1 MSHFP
6 PIAALAS
13 GSGSSA
19 VAIIRLTGHECHRL
33 LAPCLGLSP
42 EALNNWPNRHLKLA
56 KFVEPTSGEVIDEPL
71 VVLFRAPKSFTGE
84 DAAEIHAHGGPYIVQ
99 RLLTVLY
106 SLGFLPAE
114 PGEFTRRAFL
124 HGKLDLTA
132 AEGIRELVE
141 AQSHQQWTAARQLA
155 TGRLKASIESIRAKL
170 IETLAYLEA
179 QIDFPDEGDTA
190 HLVLNDVEQRAK
202 GVYQEIKTLLGTY
215 DSGRVASQGLM
226 VTLVGVPNAGKSTLL
241 NELLGRERAIV
252 TPIAGTTRDYIEER
266 CLIEGRLIRLFD
278 MAGIRDNPDPVE
290 AIGVESAKRLASEA
304 DLVVF
309 LVPADQESSCLDQVA
324 TWRASLAPKDHITV
338 VTKGDLGRP
347 LWASALPLISC
358 KSGEG
363 LAEMRRLLADRVD
376 QSLGLVASEPSF
388 ITSARHASALRKALE
403 ALDQFF
409 ASAKRQDFVECLAYE
424 VHEAVKSLQSIVG
437 TIDSED
443 ILDKIFSQ
451 FCIGK

>member
-19 VAIIRLTGHECHRL
+19 VAIIRLTGQGCHYH

-42 EALNNWPNRHLKLA
+42 EDLGHWPNRQLKLA
-56 KFVEPTSGEVIDEPL
+56 KFVDPASDEVIDEPL
-71 VVLFRAPKSFTGE
+71 VVLFRGPRSFTGE

-106 SLGFLPAE
+106 RHGFRPAE

-132 AEGIRELVE
+132 AEGIKELVE

-155 TGRLKASIESIRAKL
+155 TGKLKASIDSIRAKL

-190 HLVLNDVEQRAK
+190 HLVLNDVESRAK
-202 GVYQEIKTLLGTY
+202 EVHKEIMDLLDTY

-226 VTLVGVPNAGKSTLL
+226 VTLVGLPNAGKSTLL

-278 MAGIRDNPDPVE
+278 MAGIRDNPDPIE
-290 AIGVESAKRLASEA
+290 AIGVEAAKRLASEA

-309 LVPADQESSCLDQVA
+309 LVAADQDPSVLDQVSTWQA
-324 TWRASLAPKDHITV
+324 TLSPKDHITI

-347 LWASALPLISC
+347 HWASSLSVISC

-363 LAEMRRLLADRVD
+363 LGQLRRLLADRVD
-376 QSLGLVASEPSF
+376 QSLGHVAREPSF
-388 ITSARHASALRKALE
+388 ITSARHASALRQALQALE
-403 ALDQFF
+403 EFF
-409 ASAKRQDFVECLAYE
+409 ASLDRQDFIECLAYE
-424 VHEAVKSLQSIVG
+424 VHQAVKSLQSIVG

-443 ILDKIFSQ
+443 VLDKIFSQ

>member
-1 MSHFP
+1 MNHFP

-19 VAIIRLTGHECHRL
+19 VAIIRLTGHECHRH
-33 LAPCLGLSP
+33 LAPCLSLSP
-42 EALNNWPNRHLKLA
+42 ESLSLWPNRQLKLA
-56 KFVEPTSGEVIDEPL
+56 KFVDPESGDVIDEPL

-99 RLLTVLY
+99 RLLSLLY
-106 SLGFLPAE
+106 RHGFRPAE

-141 AQSHQQWTAARQLA
+141 AQSHQQWAAARQLA
-155 TGRLKASIESIRAKL
+155 TGKLKTSIESIRTKL

-190 HLVLNDVEQRAK
+190 HLVLTDVEKRARD
-202 GVYQEIKTLLGTY
+202 VYGEIEALLATY
-215 DSGRVASQGLM
+215 NSGRVASQGLM

-304 DLVVF
+304 DVVVF
-309 LVPADQESSCLDQVA
+309 LVPADQD
-324 TWRASLAPKDHITV
+324 RASLSQVSSWIKTLSPRDHITI
-338 VTKGDLGRP
+338 VTKGDLGSP
-347 LWASALPLISC
+347 EWASALPRISC

-363 LAEMRRLLADRVD
+363 LADLRRLLADRVD

-388 ITSARHASALRKALE
+388 ITSARHASALNE
-403 ALDQFF
+403 ALRALDGFF
-409 ASAKRQDFVECLAYE
+409 SGAERKDFVECLAYE

-443 ILDKIFSQ
+443 VLDKIFSQ